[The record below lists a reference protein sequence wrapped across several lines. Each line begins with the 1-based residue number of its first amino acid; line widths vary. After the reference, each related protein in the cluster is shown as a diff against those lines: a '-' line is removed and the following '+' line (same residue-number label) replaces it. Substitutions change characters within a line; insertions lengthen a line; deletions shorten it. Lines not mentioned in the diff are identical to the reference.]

1 MEEAIVVNWYYC
13 VVHTGKW
20 AHHGKPTSTEV
31 AMEGLFP
38 RLFLGKVSDRNTL
51 WPFFREGRI
60 ILASQGCRSG
70 RAARTPDGV
79 NVNYPASAAK

>member
-13 VVHTGKW
+13 VLHSGKW
-20 AHHGKPTSTEV
+20 AHNGKPTSTKV

-51 WPFFREGRI
+51 
-60 ILASQGCRSG
+60 
-70 RAARTPDGV
+70 
-79 NVNYPASAAK
+79 